1 MEFDAVL
8 LPPRREKMLKHGY
21 WLNKTILQFLDEAV
35 NLNPDKIA
43 MVSYKAEDRSES
55 SFSYQDILNIS
66 NKMALGLKNLGIK
79 KNDVVSCQLPNWWE
93 FSLLYIACRRIGAVL
108 NPLMPIF
115 RERELSFML
124 QHCESKAL
132 IVAKQFKKFDH
143 EQLANKLLGSLE
155 HLQHVIVIGGEGEN
169 SFDQVLLNHGLD
181 QDPAQLA
188 ALQQSVIGPDDVAQ
202 VIFTS
207 GTTGEPKGVMHTAN
221 TLFANLVP
229 YAERLHLNQDVV
241 ELMSTPLA
249 HQTGFLYGV
258 IMPIYLNAKVV
269 LQDIWDPIKAIELI
283 HKHQVTYTKAS
294 TPFLNDLANAVHDTQ
309 AEVLSLN
316 TFVCVGA
323 PIPPALVK
331 KARQS
336 LQANIISAWGMSET
350 GGVAT
355 TLPEDNEER
364 AFNTD
369 GTALP
374 GVEIK
379 IVDEHGQIK
388 PINEAGRLVVRACS
402 NFGGYLK
409 RPHLNDTDLDDWFDS
424 GDIAYQDEHGYIRI
438 CGRNKDVIIRGGENI
453 PVMEIESLLYQH
465 PDIALVALVAY
476 PDERLGERAC
486 AVIQLKEHAKHLTL
500 QQLIDYLKTHQLAMQ
515 YLPER
520 LEIMHEFPMTP
531 SGKIQKFKLR
541 EFLALSK
548 AG

>member
-8 LPPRREKMLKHGY
+8 LPPRRERMLQHGY

-35 NLNPDKIA
+35 RCNPDKQA
-43 MVSYKAEDRSES
+43 LVSYKAETQTEQ
-55 SFSYQDILNIS
+55 SFSYQDILTLS
-66 NKMALGLKNLGIK
+66 NKMALGLKQLGVT

-93 FSLLYIACRRIGAVL
+93 FSLLYIACRRIGAVF

-124 QHCESKAL
+124 QHCESKVF

-143 EQLANKLLGSLE
+143 EQLAYKLKDSLE
-155 HLQHVIVIGGEGEN
+155 HLEHVVVIDGQGSN
-169 SFDQVLLNHGLD
+169 SFAALLLDHHLD

-188 ALQQSVIGPDDVAQ
+188 TLQQSVIGPDDVAQ
-202 VIFTS
+202 IIFTS

-229 YAERLHLNQDVV
+229 YAQRLHLNDQVV

-258 IMPIYLNAKVV
+258 VMPIYLNAKVV
-269 LQDIWDPIKAIELI
+269 LQDIWDADKAIELI
-283 HKHQVTYTKAS
+283 EKHQVTYTKAS
-294 TPFLNDLANAVHDTQ
+294 TPFLNDLAEAALLRPPAAVQ
-309 AEVLSLN
+309 SLK

-331 KARQS
+331 KARQN

-355 TLPEDNEER
+355 TLPEDQEER

-369 GTALP
+369 GVALP

-379 IVDEHGQIK
+379 IIDAQGQLK
-388 PINEAGRLVVRACS
+388 GVNQPGRLVVRACS

-409 RPHLNDTDLDDWFDS
+409 RPHLNDTDFDDWFDS
-424 GDIAYQDEHGYIRI
+424 GDIAYQDEQGYIRI

-486 AVIQLKEHAKHLTL
+486 AVVKLKQPDRSLSLKELT
-500 QQLIDYLKTHQLAMQ
+500 DFLKNHQLAMQ

-520 LEIMHEFPMTP
+520 LEIMHEFPMTA

-541 EFLALSK
+541 ELFA
-548 AG
+548 

>member
-35 NLNPDKIA
+35 QLNPHKIA
-43 MVSYKAEDRSES
+43 LVSYKAEDQTERSL
-55 SFSYQDILNIS
+55 SYQEILNIS
-66 NKMALGLKNLGIK
+66 NKMALGLKKLGIK

-93 FSLLYIACRRIGAVL
+93 FNLLYIACRRIGAVF

-143 EQLANKLLGSLE
+143 EQLANKLLDSLE
-155 HLQHVIVIGGEGEN
+155 HLQHVVVIGGEGEN
-169 SFDQVLLNHGLD
+169 SFDQVLLNHGLE
-181 QDPAQLA
+181 QDPQQLA
-188 ALQQSVIGPDDVAQ
+188 DLKADVIGPDDVAQ
-202 VIFTS
+202 IIFTS

-221 TLFANLVP
+221 TLFANLLP
-229 YAERLHLNQDVV
+229 YTERLHLDQNVV

-258 IMPIYLNAKVV
+258 VMPIYLNAKVV

-283 HKHQVTYTKAS
+283 QKHQVTYTKAS
-294 TPFLNDLANAVHDTQ
+294 TPFLNDLADAVHDTQ
-309 AEVLSLN
+309 AEVTSLN

-331 KARQS
+331 KARHS

-355 TLPEDNEER
+355 TLPEDDIER

-388 PINEAGRLVVRACS
+388 PVNQPGRLVVRACS

-409 RPHLNDTDLDDWFDS
+409 RPHLNDTNEEDWFDS
-424 GDIAYQDEHGYIRI
+424 GDIAYQDEQGYIRI

-465 PDIALVALVAY
+465 PDVALVALVAY

-486 AVIQLKEHAKHLTL
+486 AVIKLKEHAKHLSL
-500 QQLIDYLKTHQLAMQ
+500 KQLTDYLKTHQLAMQ

-541 EFLALSK
+541 ELLALSK

>member
-8 LPPRREKMLKHGY
+8 LPPRRERMLQHGY

-35 NLNPDKIA
+35 RCNPDKQA
-43 MVSYKAEDRSES
+43 LVSYKAETQTEQ
-55 SFSYQDILNIS
+55 SFSYQDILTLS
-66 NKMALGLKNLGIK
+66 NKMALGLKQLGVK

-93 FSLLYIACRRIGAVL
+93 FSLLYIACRRIGAVF

-124 QHCESKAL
+124 QHCESKVF

-143 EQLANKLLGSLE
+143 EQLAYKLKDSLE
-155 HLQHVIVIGGEGEN
+155 HLEHVVVIDGQGSN
-169 SFDQVLLNHGLD
+169 SFAALLLDHHLD

-188 ALQQSVIGPDDVAQ
+188 TLQQSVIGPDDVAQ
-202 VIFTS
+202 IIFTS

-229 YAERLHLNQDVV
+229 YAQRLHLNDQVV

-258 IMPIYLNAKVV
+258 VMPIYLNAKVV
-269 LQDIWDPIKAIELI
+269 LQDIWDADKAIELI
-283 HKHQVTYTKAS
+283 EKHQVTYTKAS
-294 TPFLNDLANAVHDTQ
+294 TPFLNDLAEAALLRPPAAVQ
-309 AEVLSLN
+309 SLK

-331 KARQS
+331 KARQN

-355 TLPEDNEER
+355 TLPEDQEER

-369 GTALP
+369 GVALP

-379 IVDEHGQIK
+379 IIDAQGQLK
-388 PINEAGRLVVRACS
+388 GVNQPGRLVVRACS

-409 RPHLNDTDLDDWFDS
+409 RPHLNDTDFDDWFDS
-424 GDIAYQDEHGYIRI
+424 GDIAYQDEQGYIRI

-486 AVIQLKEHAKHLTL
+486 AVVKLKQPDRSLSLKELT
-500 QQLIDYLKTHQLAMQ
+500 DFLKNHQLAMQ

-520 LEIMHEFPMTP
+520 LEIMHEFPMTA

-541 EFLALSK
+541 ELFA
-548 AG
+548 

>member
-43 MVSYKAEDRSES
+43 MVSYKAEDQSES

-283 HKHQVTYTKAS
+283 QKHQVTYTKAS

-309 AEVLSLN
+309 AEVPSLN

-355 TLPEDNEER
+355 TLPEDDEER